1 MEKIFKILGGRKM
14 FFAILLTIIATIF
27 LFVNKSDF
35 AGWSNFMIWIF
46 GSYAIG
52 NGIEH
57 ISEMKKNKQ

>member
-1 MEKIFKILGGRKM
+1 MDKIFNLFGGRKM

-27 LFVNKSDF
+27 LFIDKSDF

-57 ISEMKKNKQ
+57 IAERK

>member
-1 MEKIFKILGGRKM
+1 MEKLFDLFGGRKM
-14 FFAILLTIIATIF
+14 FFAILLTIVATIF
-27 LFVNKSDF
+27 LFVDKSDF

-57 ISEMKKNKQ
+57 IANKNKV